1 MRIAA
6 TPIFLVLFTMLAA
19 PAGHAEEA
27 CANTLGVSR
36 TIEID
41 TKGGP
46 WFGAPHGDPELL
58 APGEV
63 VLTFDDGPAPRST
76 LPILAALAAECTKAT
91 FFVLGEMAVA
101 NPDVIR
107 EIDAQGHT
115 LGTHSWSHPN
125 LKRLSDERMKAQ
137 IESAFAA
144 VETSAGHPIAPFFRY
159 PYLSYS
165 QTSTAYL
172 QSRNI
177 AQFAIDIDS
186 FDWRSRNPQ
195 SVIRQVEAS
204 LNRHGRGIILLHDI
218 HPSTAAAVPGLLALL
233 KAKGFKVVHLRP
245 KTTVETIA
253 AYPAPSS
260 TETRYAAA
268 GRRRVLAHSTTT
280 KPWLLSWKWPTW

>member
-1 MRIAA
+1 MRNAGMA
-6 TPIFLVLFTMLAA
+6 TFLVLFTVLTAH
-19 PAGHAEEA
+19 PVQAEES

-36 TIEID
+36 SIEID
-41 TKGGP
+41 ARGGP
-46 WFGAPHGDPELL
+46 WFGAPQGDPDFL

-63 VLTFDDGPAPRST
+63 VLTFDDGPTPGST
-76 LPILAALAAECTKAT
+76 RTILAALAAECTKAT

-115 LGTHSWSHPN
+115 LGTHTWSHLN
-125 LKRLSDERMKAQ
+125 LKRLSEERMKAQ
-137 IESAFAA
+137 IESAFTA
-144 VETSAGHPIAPFFRY
+144 VETGAGHPIAPFFRY

-165 QTSTAYL
+165 QASAAYL

-186 FDWRSRNPQ
+186 FDWRTRNPQ
-195 SVIRQVEAS
+195 SVIRQVEAR

-245 KTTVETIA
+245 KATLETLA

-260 TETRYAAA
+260 NGPRYA
-268 GRRRVLAHSTTT
+268 GPSRRRVVAHSTPT
-280 KPWLLSWKWPTW
+280 KSWMTSWKWPTW